1 MTSILSRNP
10 VARAVRVFLFHV
22 AGVAAATLLSACG
35 GAGQDTADAL
45 EGAAPS
51 ARSAQAAGAVP
62 PDLWDAS
69 GQPLPTAPEDRPAD
83 PAAAWSGQRYATRAQ
98 LAHEE
103 LIASTQT
110 VVIEVPNANAVD
122 RALQAAE
129 QLRTYH
135 SGSTKRLGVFVRAMS
150 AADADELDQRLRGDV
165 VWIAVDCC
173 GDEAIGLAL
182 GVTYGVQAAKSLPA
196 SAPVLVTAVDQRL
209 AAKVVNQLADAG
221 MSQVFL
227 VTP

>member
-150 AADADELDQRLRGDV
+150 AADADELDQL
-165 VWIAVDCC
+165 
-173 GDEAIGLAL
+173 
-182 GVTYGVQAAKSLPA
+182 SLIHI
-196 SAPVLVTAVDQRL
+196 
-209 AAKVVNQLADAG
+209 
-221 MSQVFL
+221 
-227 VTP
+227 

>member
-1 MTSILSRNP
+1 M
-10 VARAVRVFLFHV
+10 
-22 AGVAAATLLSACG
+22 
-35 GAGQDTADAL
+35 
-45 EGAAPS
+45 
-51 ARSAQAAGAVP
+51 
-62 PDLWDAS
+62 
-69 GQPLPTAPEDRPAD
+69 
-83 PAAAWSGQRYATRAQ
+83 
-98 LAHEE
+98 
-103 LIASTQT
+103 
-110 VVIEVPNANAVD
+110 VIEVPNANAVD